1 VERGKFLERM
11 LKRERKRECEVYLVL
26 GDGKRTIIVSN
37 FSPLISCSLDA
48 DRDVHIIELD
58 S

>member
-11 LKRERKRECEVYLVL
+11 LKRERKRDCEVYLVL

-37 FSPLISCSLDA
+37 FSPFNKLLIGC
-48 DRDVHIIELD
+48 
-58 S
+58 

>member
-1 VERGKFLERM
+1 M
-11 LKRERKRECEVYLVL
+11 LKRESDCEVYFVL

-37 FSPLISCSLDA
+37 LSPSISCTLGADGDA
-48 DRDVHIIELD
+48 HIIELD